1 MKLRGYRIELGEIE
15 LALMALEEVDKA
27 AVIDLTDASGEKQLA
42 AYIELKE
49 KKMTSFLLRKK
60 LSDQLPAYMVPAYF
74 VVLDELPLTQNG
86 KINRT
91 ALPDPLLSQVETAVE
106 WSKETADIEEIIV
119 DTAKDILGHETIE
132 PADHFYQLGGDSI
145 KAIQFIAKLKDKGLY
160 LKTKDLF
167 TYPIFKEMAQVVQ
180 QEPVLHISQEQAA
193 GDVKSIPIIEWF
205 WSQRLKDE
213 HFWHQ
218 SIIVHSKKKMDER
231 IVQDAFKELVI
242 HHDGLRLKVHE
253 ATNTLYYDEDIHDIP
268 LMIHDFTALSEENVE
283 EALKDVGCQVKQ
295 RTHLYQGPL
304 IQAALCQTDSQSHLI
319 FAAHHLLA
327 DGMSWQILVE
337 DLIQLL
343 HAEKVTAEI
352 LPSKTHSYQTFTERM
367 NQYAVS
373 EDVKESLSYWQ
384 KAVQDIQPL
393 YPVSSN
399 EGYVRDEVKLT
410 KALSV
415 ELTNQ
420 LINQANQAYQTQ
432 PHELLISALTQAC
445 YQQTNQ
451 KRISLELEGHGRDAV
466 EEDIDV
472 SRTFG
477 WFTTMYPVNVHVSES
492 LSDHIRAVKE
502 TIREVPNK
510 GADYGLLSLI
520 NRQIPNHSAPQLRF
534 NYLGEID
541 QVLKQSSDYEMT
553 YFTSGIDSS
562 LDNPLT
568 TVIDMVATI
577 KGGQLIFHLSF
588 SAKQLCETDMTQLLQ
603 EVEQQIERLVQHCLE
618 KEGIEFTPSD
628 FETVNMS
635 LEEMD
640 SLFT

>member
-27 AVIDLTDASGEKQLA
+27 AVIDLTDESGEKQLA

-49 KKMTSFLLRKK
+49 KELTSFLLRKK

-86 KINRT
+86 KINRP

-167 TYPIFKEMAQVVQ
+167 TYPIFREMAQVVQ

-231 IVQDAFKELVI
+231 IVQDALKELVI

-304 IQAALCQTDSQSHLI
+304 IQAALCQTAFQSHLI

-343 HAEKVTAEI
+343 LAEKVTAEM

-373 EDVKESLSYWQ
+373 EDVKESFSYWQ
-384 KAVQDIQPL
+384 KAVQHIQPL
-393 YPVSSN
+393 YQVSSN

-415 ELTNQ
+415 ELTDQ

-520 NRQIPNHSAPQLRF
+520 NRQLPDHSAPQLRF

-588 SAKQLCETDMTQLLQ
+588 SAKQLCETDMTRLLQ
-603 EVEQQIERLVQHCLE
+603 EVERQIERLVQHCLE

-628 FETVNMS
+628 FETVDMS

>member
-27 AVIDLTDASGEKQLA
+27 AVIDLTDESGEKQLA

-49 KKMTSFLLRKK
+49 KELTSFLLRKK

-74 VVLDELPLTQNG
+74 VLLDELPLTQNG

-167 TYPIFKEMAQVVQ
+167 TYPIFREMAQVVQ

-218 SIIVHSKKKMDER
+218 SIIVHSKKKMDEK

-253 ATNTLYYDEDIHDIP
+253 ATNTLHYDEDIQGIP

-283 EALKDVGCQVKQ
+283 EALQEVGCQVKQ

-304 IQAALCQTDSQSHLI
+304 IQAALCQTAFQSHLI

-343 HAEKVTAEI
+343 HAKKVTAEV
-352 LPSKTHSYQTFTERM
+352 LPPKTHSYQTFTERV
-367 NQYAVS
+367 NEYAVS
-373 EDVKESLSYWQ
+373 EEVKESLSYWQ

-415 ELTNQ
+415 ELTDQ
-420 LINQANQAYQTQ
+420 LINQANKAYQTQ

-520 NRQIPNHSAPQLRF
+520 NRQLPNHSAPQLRF

-541 QVLKQSSDYEMT
+541 QVLKQSSDYEMS

-588 SAKQLCETDMTQLLQ
+588 SEKQLRETDMTQLLQ
-603 EVEQQIERLVQHCLE
+603 AVEQQIERLVQHCLE

-628 FETVNMS
+628 FETVDMS

>member
-1 MKLRGYRIELGEIE
+1 ME
-15 LALMALEEVDKA
+15 LALMAIDEVDKA
-27 AVIDLTDASGEKQLA
+27 AVIDLTDESGEKQLA
-42 AYIELKE
+42 AYIELKDE
-49 KKMTSFLLRKK
+49 ELTSFLLRKK

-74 VVLDELPLTQNG
+74 VVLKELPLTQNG
-86 KINRT
+86 KINRA
-91 ALPDPLLSQVETAVE
+91 ALPDPLLSQVETTVE
-106 WSKETADIEEIIV
+106 WSKETADIEGMIV
-119 DTAKDILGHETIE
+119 DTAKTILGHEKVE

-167 TYPIFKEMAQVVQ
+167 TYPIFREMAQVVQ
-180 QEPVLHISQEQAA
+180 QEPVLHISQEQAV

-205 WSQRLKDE
+205 WSQRLKDK

-231 IVQDAFKELVI
+231 IVQSALKELVI

-253 ATNTLYYDEDIHDIP
+253 ATNTLYYDENIQNIP
-268 LMIHDFTALSEENVE
+268 LTIHDFTALSEENVE
-283 EALKDVGCQVKQ
+283 EALQEVGCQIKQ

-304 IQAALCQTDSQSHLI
+304 IQAALCQTASQSHLI
-319 FAAHHLLA
+319 FTAHHLLV

-337 DLIQLL
+337 DLIHLF
-343 HAEKVTAEI
+343 HAEKGSAEV
-352 LPSKTHSYQTFTERM
+352 LPPKTHSYQTFTERV
-367 NQYAVS
+367 NEYAVS
-373 EDVKESLSYWQ
+373 EDVKEVFNYW
-384 KAVQDIQPL
+384 KNVVRGIQPL
-393 YPVSSN
+393 YQVSSN
-399 EGYVRDEVKLT
+399 EGYVKDEVKLT

-415 ELTNQ
+415 ELTDQ
-420 LINQANQAYQTQ
+420 LTNQANKAYQTQ

-466 EEDIDV
+466 EENIDV
-472 SRTFG
+472 SRTCG

-510 GADYGLLSLI
+510 GAEYGLLSFI
-520 NRQIPNHSAPQLRF
+520 NRQLPDHSAPQLRF

-541 QVLKQSSDYEMT
+541 QVLKQSSDYEMS

-588 SAKQLCETDMTQLLQ
+588 SEKQLCETDMMQLLQ
-603 EVEQQIERLVQHCLE
+603 EIEQQIERMVQHCLE
-618 KEGIEFTPSD
+618 QEGIEFTPSD
-628 FETVNMS
+628 FETVDMS

>member
-1 MKLRGYRIELGEIE
+1 ME

-119 DTAKDILGHETIE
+119 DTAKDILGHEKIE

-231 IVQDAFKELVI
+231 IVQDALKELVI

-343 HAEKVTAEI
+343 HAEKVTAEM

-373 EDVKESLSYWQ
+373 EDVKESFSYWQ
-384 KAVQDIQPL
+384 KAVQHIQPL
-393 YPVSSN
+393 YQVSSN

-415 ELTNQ
+415 ELTDQ

-520 NRQIPNHSAPQLRF
+520 NRQLPDHSAPQLRF

-588 SAKQLCETDMTQLLQ
+588 SAKQLCETDMTRLLQ
-603 EVEQQIERLVQHCLE
+603 EVERQIERLVQHCLE

-628 FETVNMS
+628 FETVDMS